1 MTGNKIY
8 IIYIMHGNAKYDT
21 TAITATN
28 NYHHRI
34 YPVSGQTKQEDFL
47 LKRFEKVYKEIG
59 IKFQTNNY
67 LDKIHQS
74 YTVKNVTGLNIFCF
88 CFGIFVRISDQ

>member
-1 MTGNKIY
+1 
-8 IIYIMHGNAKYDT
+8 MHGNAKYDT
-21 TAITATN
+21 KTITATN